1 MIKDLE
7 SQKAKVKEAL
17 LKTADEHFAAFE
29 YGSNHA
35 DFDINSIERL
45 MLEQNRKVNRVLE
58 KSNAELSDSIEVVV
72 KKNARH
78 ANAPLKG

>member
-7 SQKAKVKEAL
+7 AQKAKVKEAL
-17 LKTADEHFAAFE
+17 LKTVDEHFAAFE
-29 YGSNHA
+29 AGSNDA

-45 MLEQNRKVNRVLE
+45 MLEQNRKVKQVLE
-58 KSNAELSDSIEVVV
+58 KSNAELSGSVEVVV

-78 ANAPLKG
+78 ANPPLKG